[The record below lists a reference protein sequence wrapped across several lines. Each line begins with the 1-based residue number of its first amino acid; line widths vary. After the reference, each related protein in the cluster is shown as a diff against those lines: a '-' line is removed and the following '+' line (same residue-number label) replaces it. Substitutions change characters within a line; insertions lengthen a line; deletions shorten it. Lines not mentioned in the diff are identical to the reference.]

1 MTIQNKPT
9 KEQLIKQLQ
18 DIPPPHTRK
27 IVRGFIPDSHF
38 IPVFGTFTNF
48 KIQAGL
54 SPNTHVERH
63 IKQYNNAIVTSDNNA
78 NLHKLNERKFEYA
91 GKYLRPSNKRFQT
104 VLVASDFHGT
114 LCDPFLR
121 KCFIDTAIR
130 ANVDTVVIN
139 GDVLDCEEFSTH
151 SRNDPRR
158 HRLVEEFK
166 WLDDFLYELRTAV
179 PDAQITYTSGNHTN
193 RVLRHLSNESPF
205 IKELLA
211 DVHGFTFAKL
221 LCLDKYDINFV
232 SKDDLCVYKESAVR
246 QEVNKNYIVLHN
258 QLAIGHTPQIKKL
271 QMNSIHGHLHQLT
284 LQTGYSYSNGQYS
297 HLGLGC
303 MCMVDAH
310 YAENVAH
317 WNQSFALVH
326 IDTHKK
332 GLQFEII
339 DCSSDGVMIGG
350 QFYERTRH

>member
-1 MTIQNKPT
+1 V
-9 KEQLIKQLQ
+9 
-18 DIPPPHTRK
+18 RK
-27 IVRGFIPDSHF
+27 VIPDSQWLHHF
-38 IPVFGTFTNF
+38 GNFTNF

-54 SPNTHVERH
+54 LDNTHIVRH
-63 IKQYNNAIVTSDNNA
+63 QKEYDSCIVKYDNNA
-78 NLHKLNERKFEYA
+78 SLHKLNEKKYEYA
-91 GKYLRPSNKRFQT
+91 EKYLRPDNKRFQT
-104 VLVASDFHGT
+104 LLVASDFHGT

-121 KCFIDTAIR
+121 ACFIDTAIR
-130 ANVDTVVIN
+130 ANPSHVVLN
-139 GDVLDCEEFSTH
+139 GDVIDCEEFSTH

-166 WLDDFLYELRTAV
+166 WLDDFLCDIRTAL
-179 PDAQITYTSGNHTN
+179 PDTQITYISGNHSN

-221 LCLDKYDINFV
+221 LGLDKYEINFV
-232 SKDDLCVYKESAVR
+232 SKDDLTVYKESAVR
-246 QEVNKNYIVLHN
+246 QEVNKNYIVCHDV
-258 QLAIGHTPQIKKL
+258 LAIGHTPQIKKL

-332 GLQFEII
+332 GLQFEVL
-339 DCSSDGVMIGG
+339 DCTGDSVMIGG
-350 QFYERTRH
+350 KFLQR

>member
-1 MTIQNKPT
+1 MTIHNKPT
-9 KEQLIKQLQ
+9 KDQLIKQLQ
-18 DIPPPHTRK
+18 DLPEPHTRK
-27 IVRGFIPDSHF
+27 SVREHIPDSHF
-38 IPVFGTFTNF
+38 IPVFGNFTNF
-48 KIQAGL
+48 RIQAGL
-54 SPNTHVERH
+54 ESNLHITRH
-63 IKQYNNAIVTSDNNA
+63 EKQYVASVIKHDNDA
-78 NLHKLNERKFEYA
+78 SLHKLNEKKYEYA
-91 GKYLRPSNKRFQT
+91 EKYVRPSNKRFQT

-121 KCFIDTAIR
+121 ACFIDTAIR
-130 ANVDTVVIN
+130 ANPSQVVIN

-166 WLDDFLYELRTAV
+166 WLDTFLCELRTAV
-179 PDAQITYTSGNHTN
+179 PDAQITYISGNHTN

-205 IKELLA
+205 IKELLS

-221 LCLDKYDINFV
+221 LCLDKYEINFV
-232 SKDDLCVYKESAVR
+232 SKDDLCVYKETEVKR
-246 QEVNKNYIVLHN
+246 EVNKNYIVLHN

-284 LQTGYSYSNGQYS
+284 LQTGYSYSNGQYQ

-303 MCMVDAH
+303 MCVVDAH

-317 WNQSFALVH
+317 WNQSFSLVH

-350 QFYERTRH
+350 KFLERA